1 MNRFFRRY
9 EEPRYTAETVSK
21 KFEEL
26 EAMVEGS
33 WGWWMTAGEGD
44 GEVRDVLR
52 RCGVGLQP
60 VQVAVQDNVQDDAE
74 EDVQENAEEDVQE
87 NAEEDAEVESEVDE
101 EGNSFMGDDE

>member
-74 EDVQENAEEDVQE
+74 EDVQENAEED
-87 NAEEDAEVESEVDE
+87 AEVESEVDE